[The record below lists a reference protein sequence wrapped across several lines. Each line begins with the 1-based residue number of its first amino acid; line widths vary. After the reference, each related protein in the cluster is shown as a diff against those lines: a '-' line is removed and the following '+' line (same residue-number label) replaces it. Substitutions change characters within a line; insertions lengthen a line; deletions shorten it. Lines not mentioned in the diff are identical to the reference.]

1 MITVF
6 NRILSFFSF
15 YFPTIKW
22 KSMSDPSFI
31 LLYTVKEFVV
41 VGVRFTWNF
50 FFLVSISHGTLNA
63 WNSCFFFFNY
73 YY

>member
-1 MITVF
+1 MMTVF

-50 FFLVSISHGTLNA
+50 ECMEFM
-63 WNSCFFFFNY
+63 FFFF
-73 YY
+73 

>member
-22 KSMSDPSFI
+22 KSMSDTSFI

-50 FFLVSISHGTLNA
+50 GCMEFMF
-63 WNSCFFFFNY
+63 FFFFNY